1 MPIEPSDNPTKN
13 RKGGYQPKGRL
24 PGVRNK
30 ATRSIKDSWLEA
42 FRLVGGAEELARW
55 AKTRHK
61 VKGRWVY
68 PHLEAF
74 FTLATRLIPTESV
87 QSGTV
92 GHAHYAAIPVAVEMR
107 DALPAPATPASVDPA
122 DVTDAVEVID
132 FIG

>member
-1 MPIEPSDNPTKN
+1 MPIEPSRESVRHKL
-13 RKGGYQPKGRL
+13 RGRL

-87 QSGTV
+87 TSGTV
-92 GHAHYAAIPVAVEMR
+92 NHGHYIAREIAVERR
-107 DALPAPATPASVDPA
+107 DALPAPVQPAIPASVDPA
-122 DVTDAVEVID
+122 SVTDAVEVID